1 MNLNFTFF
9 VRKWI
14 KYEECTFLILMS
26 FYRAKGRSNQGL
38 RLFFNK
44 KSSTACEIM
53 GCVLEVV
60 FSAPYHEE
68 CSQWEKINREQSNVP
83 KGRFSNIA

>member
-26 FYRAKGRSNQGL
+26 FYRAKGQSTQGL
-38 RLFFNK
+38 RLFFQQ

-53 GCVLEVV
+53 GSVLQVV
-60 FSAPYHEE
+60 LIAPYQEK
-68 CSQWEKINREQSNVP
+68 CSQ
-83 KGRFSNIA
+83 